1 MTLASQKLQ
10 QNVAEYLLFLWQMED
25 LVRAFSFDLDTIAG
39 FVRSYAPEGH
49 PYDEEVMWFGNLI
62 LNMRNDGV
70 EKRGHISEA
79 HELMLELSYLHNSLI
94 NITKDREYID
104 SYNEARP
111 NILAYLERS
120 SAKTL
125 NDVEVCL
132 TALYGLLVLKLRK
145 EPVSQETEA
154 AMQTFSQLLARLSHH
169 YRLMKQMTFNFYLN

>member
-25 LVRAFSFDLDTIAG
+25 LVRAFSFNAETIAG
-39 FVRSYAPEGH
+39 FVLSYAPEGQ
-49 PYDEEVMWFGNLI
+49 PYDEELEWFDNLMQ
-62 LNMRNDGV
+62 NMRMDGV

-79 HELMLELSYLHNSLI
+79 HELMLELSYLHNTLI
-94 NITKDREYID
+94 NITKDQAYLD
-104 SYNEARP
+104 AYHEARP

-145 EPVSQETEA
+145 EIISEQTEA
-154 AMQTFSQLLARLSHH
+154 AMQTFSNLLARLSHH
-169 YRLMKQMTFNFYLN
+169 YRMMKQTSFNFYLN